1 MTTRLVL
8 AGSFFILPTKGLMTS
23 IRQWAEEA
31 REKSCTKQKQKFDFW
46 HEMMMTFSGKKS
58 MLSSKKI
65 ERFIVFSV
73 FLTLTII
80 YLGMRMRTMEPL
92 DFIQVIGL
100 WLGYGGW
107 NSFVGLREKKIDN
120 ETPLN

>member
-1 MTTRLVL
+1 
-8 AGSFFILPTKGLMTS
+8 MTS

-31 REKSCTKQKQKFDFW
+31 RQKAEKEKPPRFNFW
-46 HEMMMTFSGKKS
+46 YEMLLTFSNKKS
-58 MLSSKKI
+58 VLSSKKI

-73 FLTLTII
+73 FLILTVI
-80 YLGMRMRTMEPL
+80 YLALRMGTMEPL
-92 DFIQVIGL
+92 DFIQVVAL